1 MWDDEVVPT
10 LHRYIEIPNK
20 SPAFDADWEE
30 HGFMQ
35 AAAELLVEASKRIPV
50 KNAHFEIIQLL
61 ERTPVILI
69 DVPAT
74 QGCEG
79 NVLCY
84 GHYDKQPEFDG
95 WEAGLGPWQP
105 VLRNDRLYGRGGA
118 DDGYAIFA
126 TLAAISALDDQGIG
140 HPRCC
145 VLIEGCEESGSFD
158 LPFYIDHLREVIGK
172 PDVLICLD
180 AECGN
185 YDQLWLTTS
194 LRGLVSGTLKVEVLT
209 EGIHSGGAGGIVP
222 SSFRVLRAQLEKIEN
237 ATSGRLLD
245 ALYTEIPAY
254 VGTEAQDAADTLGT
268 IIIDRYPWH
277 GRTKPNTDDIAGLI
291 VRNTWEPSLATV
303 GLGGAPDT
311 SIAGNTLRPFTSA
324 KLVFRL
330 PPDINAQEAAAAVKQ
345 ALELRPPCDASVD
358 FDVDAA
364 ESGWFRKPLSAQL
377 TESLSRAS
385 EAFFNQPLRHIG
397 CGGTIP
403 FLGMLEQKF
412 PDCQF
417 VATGVLGPH
426 SNAHGPNE
434 FLHIPTGKRVSACMA
449 TVLQDAAE
457 YLTARK

>member
-1 MWDDEVVPT
+1 M
-10 LHRYIEIPNK
+10 Y
-20 SPAFDADWEE
+20 
-30 HGFMQ
+30 
-35 AAAELLVEASKRIPV
+35 AAAELLGEASRRIPV
-50 KNAHFEIIQLL
+50 KNAKSEIIQLPD
-61 ERTPVILI
+61 RTPVILI

-95 WEAGLGPWQP
+95 WESGLGPWQP
-105 VLRNDRLYGRGGA
+105 VLRDDRLYGRGGA

-158 LPFYIDHLREVIGK
+158 LPFYIDHLQEIIGK
-172 PDVLICLD
+172 PDLLICLD

-194 LRGLVSGTLKVEVLT
+194 LRGLVSGTLQVDVLT
-209 EGIHSGGAGGIVP
+209 EGIHSGGGGGVVP
-222 SSFRVLRAQLEKIEN
+222 SSFRVLRGQLEKIEN
-237 ATSGRLLD
+237 AASGRLLD
-245 ALYTEIPAY
+245 ALYTDIPDY
-254 VGTEAQDAADTLGT
+254 VKAEAKDAANTLGST
-268 IIIDRYPWH
+268 IINRYPWH
-277 GRTKPNTDDIAGLI
+277 GRTNPNTDDIAALI
-291 VRNTWEPSLATV
+291 VQNTWEPSLATV
-303 GLGGAPDT
+303 GLGGAPDP
-311 SIAGNTLRPFTSA
+311 SVAGNTLRPFTSA

-330 PPDINAQEAAAAVKQ
+330 PPTVKAQDAATALKH
-345 ALELRPPCDASVD
+345 ALEQQPTCDASVE
-358 FDVDAA
+358 FTVDAA
-364 ESGWFRKPLSAQL
+364 ESGWFRKPLKTQL
-377 TESLSRAS
+377 TQSLNRAS
-385 EAFFNQPLRHIG
+385 EAFFKQPLRHIG

-449 TVLQDAAE
+449 AVLRDSAE
-457 YLTARK
+457 FLTAQS